1 MFFFF
6 PIRCFARLTRF
17 SVEQLHDAHHKES
30 FYLQILPKIAE
41 IPNSDFL
48 LTSCNR
54 MPFYFFFQ
62 EERFGSRIEF
72 KVTLPEELKPWLVD
86 DWDLITRQKQVSI
99 FNVEIFI

>member
-1 MFFFF
+1 MML
-6 PIRCFARLTRF
+6 IIKK
-17 SVEQLHDAHHKES
+17 V

-41 IPNSDFL
+41 IPNSDFCL
-48 LTSCNR
+48 HHVIGCL
-54 MPFYFFFQ
+54 FYFFFQ

-99 FNVEIFI
+99 FNVEMFI